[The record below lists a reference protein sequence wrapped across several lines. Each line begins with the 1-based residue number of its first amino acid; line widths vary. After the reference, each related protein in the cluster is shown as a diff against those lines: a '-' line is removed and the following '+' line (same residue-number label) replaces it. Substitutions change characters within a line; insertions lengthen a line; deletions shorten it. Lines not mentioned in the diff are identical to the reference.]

1 MPINALRRL
10 HEATASEVESLS
22 ISRIESRRYVM
33 HFLADRLLAI
43 APRNLVDLI
52 DPCRFNQPK
61 LLQLLTT
68 TMKDGLPASGC
79 ELNDAVQREFA
90 KPEATLFVLAASSGC
105 MLQHALLHLAGGDR
119 EQEGDLKIPGVEVI
133 TGPLNQEIEDLK
145 RIPPL
150 LSFSP
155 LSPPLGLSD
164 TDAMTEDSAS
174 DLQRPTSN
182 RLREEDDIQ
191 TPKQR
196 HLQLISSSRE
206 IWDDIHTDYNRTGR
220 TRYHHAQSFRPSIP
234 LCWRKKYRGGLPP
247 LSSPPF
253 SLRAKLYKT
262 ESFLIEDMAGAL
274 IQSINIPASLAGPRN
289 GKFQGPGKV
298 KRAISMM
305 VSLQTPGLRMR
316 SFSGL
321 RVGNALDSLRYSQK
335 DFHSKMRAVISV
347 RKGIASRGV
356 VRAMFERFTEKAIKV
371 IMLAQEEARRLGHN
385 FVGTEQI
392 LLGLIGEGTGIAA
405 KVLKSMG
412 INLKDARVEVEKII
426 GRGSGFVA
434 VEIPFTPRAKRVLEL
449 SLEEARQLGHN
460 YIGSEHLLLGL
471 LREGEGVAARVL
483 ENLGADPANIRTQ
496 VIRMVGENTEAVS
509 AGVGG
514 GSTGNKMPT
523 LEEYGTN
530 LTKLAEEGKLDPV
543 VGRQQQIERVTQILG
558 RRTKNNPCLIGE
570 PGVGKTA
577 IAEGLAQRI
586 ANGDVPETIEGKKVI
601 TLDMGLLVAG
611 TKYRGEFEERLKKLM
626 EEIKQSDE
634 IILFIDEVHTLIGAG
649 AAEGAID
656 AANILKPALA
666 RGELQCIGATTLDE
680 YRKHIEKDAALER
693 RFQPVKVPEPT
704 VDETIQIL
712 KGLRERYE
720 IHHKLRYTDESL
732 VAAAQLSYQYISD
745 RFLPDKAI
753 DLIDEAGSRV
763 RLRHAQ
769 LPEEAR
775 ELEKELRQ
783 ITKEKNE
790 AVRGQDF
797 EKAGELRDREMD
809 LKAQISAVADK
820 SKEMSKAETEAGD
833 GGAVVT
839 EADIQHIVS
848 SWTGIPVEKVS
859 TDESDRLLKME
870 EILHKRVI
878 GQDEAVKAISRAI
891 RRARV
896 GLKNPSR
903 PIASFIFSGPTGV
916 GKSELAKALAAYY
929 FGSEEAMI
937 RLDMSE
943 FMERHTV
950 SKLIG
955 SPPGYVGYT
964 EGGQLT
970 EAVRRRPYT
979 VVLFDEIEKAHPDVF
994 NMMLQILEDGR
1005 LTDSKGRTV
1014 DFKNTLLI
1022 MTSNVGSSVIEKGGR
1037 RIGFDLEY
1045 DEKDSSYNRIKS
1057 LVTEELKQYFR
1068 PEFLN
1073 RLDEMIVFR
1082 QLTKQEVK
1090 EIADIMLKEVFQRLE
1105 MKDIELQV
1113 TERFR
1118 DRVVEEGYNPSY
1130 GARPLRRAIMRLL
1143 EDSMAEKMLSCEI
1156 KGGDSVIVDV
1166 DSDGNVIVL
1175 NGSGGATLEP
1185 LAEAPLSI

>member
-1 MPINALRRL
+1 MA
-10 HEATASEVESLS
+10 
-22 ISRIESRRYVM
+22 
-33 HFLADRLLAI
+33 RLLVHSANIPAI
-43 APRNLVDLI
+43 APHLRHCQYEESKKRRDSSAKMMSSLPSQGLVMSGYSGLRSANCLDT
-52 DPCRFNQPK
+52 
-61 LLQLLTT
+61 LL
-68 TMKDGLPASGC
+68 
-79 ELNDAVQREFA
+79 
-90 KPEATLFVLAASSGC
+90 
-105 MLQHALLHLAGGDR
+105 
-119 EQEGDLKIPGVEVI
+119 
-133 TGPLNQEIEDLK
+133 
-145 RIPPL
+145 
-150 LSFSP
+150 
-155 LSPPLGLSD
+155 
-164 TDAMTEDSAS
+164 
-174 DLQRPTSN
+174 
-182 RLREEDDIQ
+182 
-191 TPKQR
+191 R
-196 HLQLISSSRE
+196 H
-206 IWDDIHTDYNRTGR
+206 G
-220 TRYHHAQSFRPSIP
+220 QSFRSKVAITI
-234 LCWRKKYRGGLPP
+234 
-247 LSSPPF
+247 SP
-253 SLRAKLYKT
+253 RQQKAKR
-262 ESFLIEDMAGAL
+262 FVA
-274 IQSINIPASLAGPRN
+274 
-289 GKFQGPGKV
+289 
-298 KRAISMM
+298 
-305 VSLQTPGLRMR
+305 
-316 SFSGL
+316 
-321 RVGNALDSLRYSQK
+321 
-335 DFHSKMRAVISV
+335 
-347 RKGIASRGV
+347 
-356 VRAMFERFTEKAIKV
+356 RAMFERFTEKAIKV

-483 ENLGADPANIRTQ
+483 ENLGADPSNIRTQ
-496 VIRMVGENTEAVS
+496 VIRMVGESTENLA
-509 AGVGG
+509 
-514 GSTGNKMPT
+514 GSTVGPGSSNNKMPT

-543 VGRQQQIERVTQILG
+543 VGRQPQIERVIQILG

-586 ANGDVPETIEGKKVI
+586 ASGDVPETIEGKKVI

-634 IILFIDEVHTLIGAG
+634 IMLFIDEVHTLIGAG

-680 YRKHIEKDAALER
+680 YRKHIEKDPALER
-693 RFQPVKVPEPT
+693 RFQPVKVPEPS

-769 LPEEAR
+769 VPEEAR
-775 ELEKELRQ
+775 ELEKEVRQ
-783 ITKEKNE
+783 ITKEKDE

-809 LKAQISAVADK
+809 LRAQIAAIVEK
-820 SKEMSKAETEAGD
+820 GKEMSKAETEAGD
-833 GGAVVT
+833 AGPTVT
-839 EADIQHIVS
+839 ESDIQHIVS

-870 EILHKRVI
+870 DTLHKRVI

-896 GLKNPSR
+896 GLKNPNR

-943 FMERHTV
+943 YMERHTV
-950 SKLIG
+950 AKLIG

-994 NMMLQILEDGR
+994 NIMLQILEDGR

-1037 RIGFDLEY
+1037 KIGFDLDY

-1082 QLTKQEVK
+1082 QLTKLEVK
-1090 EIADIMLKEVFQRLE
+1090 DIADIMLKEVFARLKTKE
-1105 MKDIELQV
+1105 IELQV

-1118 DRVVEEGYNPSY
+1118 DRVVDEGYNPAY

-1143 EDSMAEKMLSCEI
+1143 EDSMAEKMLSAEI
-1156 KGGDSVIVDV
+1156 KEGDSVIIDV

-1175 NGSGGATLEP
+1175 NGQSGGAPDTALP
-1185 LAEAPLSI
+1185 DVLNVV

>member
-1 MPINALRRL
+1 MAR
-10 HEATASEVESLS
+10 
-22 ISRIESRRYVM
+22 
-33 HFLADRLLAI
+33 
-43 APRNLVDLI
+43 
-52 DPCRFNQPK
+52 
-61 LLQLLTT
+61 
-68 TMKDGLPASGC
+68 
-79 ELNDAVQREFA
+79 
-90 KPEATLFVLAASSGC
+90 VLA
-105 MLQHALLHLAGGDR
+105 
-119 EQEGDLKIPGVEVI
+119 
-133 TGPLNQEIEDLK
+133 
-145 RIPPL
+145 
-150 LSFSP
+150 
-155 LSPPLGLSD
+155 
-164 TDAMTEDSAS
+164 
-174 DLQRPTSN
+174 
-182 RLREEDDIQ
+182 
-191 TPKQR
+191 
-196 HLQLISSSRE
+196 
-206 IWDDIHTDYNRTGR
+206 
-220 TRYHHAQSFRPSIP
+220 
-234 LCWRKKYRGGLPP
+234 
-247 LSSPPF
+247 
-253 SLRAKLYKT
+253 
-262 ESFLIEDMAGAL
+262 
-274 IQSINIPASLAGPRN
+274 QSINVPGLVAEHRHGQQKGSGRSKRPA
-289 GKFQGPGKV
+289 K
-298 KRAISMM
+298 MM
-305 VSLQTPGLRMR
+305 NAVRTNGLRM
-316 SFSGL
+316 SGFTGL
-321 RVGNALDSLRYSQK
+321 RTFNPLDTMLRPGI
-335 DFHSKMRAVISV
+335 DFHSKVS
-347 RKGIASRGV
+347 IATSAPRGRSTRCV
-356 VRAMFERFTEKAIKV
+356 PKAMFERFTEKAIKV

-483 ENLGADPANIRTQ
+483 ENLGADPTNIRTQAIFTVWVQ
-496 VIRMVGENTEAVS
+496 VIRMVGES
-509 AGVGG
+509 ADSVTATVGS
-514 GSTGNKMPT
+514 GSSGNKMPT

-543 VGRQQQIERVTQILG
+543 VGRQPQIERVTQILG

-680 YRKHIEKDAALER
+680 YRKHIEKDPALER

-720 IHHKLRYTDESL
+720 IHHKLRYTDEAL

-763 RLRHAQ
+763 RLQHAQ

-775 ELEKELRQ
+775 ELDKEVRQIIKEKE
-783 ITKEKNE
+783 E
-790 AVRGQDF
+790 AVRNQDF

-809 LKAQISAVADK
+809 LKAQISALVEK
-820 SKEMSKAETEAGD
+820 GKEMSKAETEAGD
-833 GGAVVT
+833 GGPTVT

-870 EILHKRVI
+870 ETLHKRVI

-896 GLKNPSR
+896 GLKNPNR

-1037 RIGFDLEY
+1037 RIGFDLDY

-1082 QLTKQEVK
+1082 QLTKLEVK
-1090 EIADIMLKEVFQRLE
+1090 EIADIMLSEVFDRLKV
-1105 MKDIELQV
+1105 KDIELQV

-1143 EDSMAEKMLSCEI
+1143 EDSMAEKMLAREI
-1156 KGGDSVIVDV
+1156 KEGDSVIVDV

-1175 NGSGGATLEP
+1175 NGSSGAPESLP
-1185 LAEAPLSI
+1185 EALPV